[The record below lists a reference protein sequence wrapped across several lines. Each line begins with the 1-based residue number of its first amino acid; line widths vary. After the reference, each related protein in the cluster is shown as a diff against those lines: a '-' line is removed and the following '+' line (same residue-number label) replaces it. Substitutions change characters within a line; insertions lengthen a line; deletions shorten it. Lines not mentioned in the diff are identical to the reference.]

1 MNRRALL
8 IALVVAALGALLLVL
23 YQQRFER
30 EASGGERIKLL
41 VALKPIERGKPI
53 TEDMLDT
60 RDVPQAYVEDRAIRA
75 IDKPKIMGLKLGLSL
90 QPQQTL
96 MWTDLVTN
104 IDDRRDPATL
114 VQPGNRAV
122 TIPAARDGSGN
133 AALIRPGNY
142 VDVIGVFP
150 QPNQQDSKSA
160 VVLLQR
166 VLVVA
171 VGAETSPEPAVAE
184 GAAERIRTERDS
196 LLTLSVTPPEAQ
208 LLALATEKGR
218 LMVALRNPT
227 DQPRPQQPDL
237 PSSTLLNVIE
247 REQIKGIRRPT
258 GPTRLEEAPR

>member
-23 YQQRFER
+23 YQRRFER

-41 VALKPIERGKPI
+41 VALKPIERGKAL
-53 TEDMLDT
+53 TDDVLDT

-75 IDKPKIMGLKLGLSL
+75 VDKGKILGLKLGVSL

-96 MWTDLVTN
+96 MWTDLVGAA
-104 IDDRRDPATL
+104 DDRRDPASL
-114 VQPGNRAV
+114 IQPGNRAV
-122 TIPAARDGSGN
+122 TIPAARDGSGGPS
-133 AALIRPGNY
+133 LIRPGNY

-150 QPNQQDSKSA
+150 QPNQADQRSA

-171 VGAETSPEPAVAE
+171 VGSETSPDPAE
-184 GAAERIRTERDS
+184 GSGPERIRSDRDS
-196 LLTLSVTPPEAQ
+196 MLTLSVTPPEAQ
-208 LLALATEKGR
+208 LLALAVEKGK
-218 LMVALRNPT
+218 LLVALRNPT

-258 GPTRLEEAPR
+258 GPTRLEGEQR